1 MSRLKRIRFSI
12 RTLLLL
18 AVVTAVGI
26 VLYQRHA
33 RIYGTVKRFESLG
46 GTVRYRASFLDG
58 FHAWTGH
65 FWATPIEV
73 QLSHSRIRRGGLV
86 GIEHLESLER
96 LYLNRT
102 GIAVDDVAELAK
114 CKRLKRLSLWG
125 NHNITS
131 GAIDHL
137 TTCPMLEAL
146 DVHDTRIAPST
157 LGRLGDLPHLSRLV
171 FSTEFYHE
179 ESRRMS
185 GSVMRQLAPI
195 DQLQPVGS
203 CFLWDFDADEIQMFC
218 QTDTSR
224 MDKLLLRQCELTA
237 QACRAISLLRARE
250 LDLQLCDLDDRRLQ
264 RIDPTR
270 FGRIDIANRK
280 GTERPDITLDGITA
294 WLPTGLRT
302 VGLYDGYVEFIDEP
316 STRWKYRLTIPSQP
330 LRQGLLHQWID
341 MGLNTLDLNVEDNL
355 AHDLEIVAAINPPI
369 DLQIRNHLFVWPFLS
384 RMDQLQGLTLYNDV
398 PTPIRFVDGLSLR
411 SLSLYGRFYPNKG
424 TFQQIAKLQQLS
436 WLQIRNRN
444 LVTLEDVQPLGDLQ
458 HLTTVRIS
466 KLTPEAEAYL
476 DRVCA
481 ENETG
486 VSDSV
491 PSRSD

>member
-1 MSRLKRIRFSI
+1 MKRIRFSI

-18 AVVTAVGI
+18 AVVAAVGI
-26 VLYQRHA
+26 VVYQRHA
-33 RIYGTVKRFESLG
+33 RVHSTVTRFESLG
-46 GTVRYRASFLDG
+46 GKVKYRASFLDG
-58 FHAWTGH
+58 LHARTGY

-73 QLSHSRIRRGGLV
+73 DLSHSRIRRGGLV

-102 GIAVDDVAELAK
+102 GIAVDDVAELVK

-125 NHNITS
+125 NYNITS

-146 DVHDTRIAPST
+146 DLHDTRIVPST
-157 LGRLGDLPHLSRLV
+157 LGRLSDLPCLSRLV
-171 FSTEFYHE
+171 FSAEFYHQ
-179 ESRRMS
+179 ESSRMN
-185 GSVMRQLAPI
+185 GSVMRQLASI
-195 DQLQPVGS
+195 GQLQPVGS

-224 MDKLLLRQCELTA
+224 MGRLLLRQCELTD
-237 QACRAISLLRARE
+237 QACRAISSLRAGE

-264 RIDPTR
+264 LIDPKP

-280 GTERPDITLDGITA
+280 DTARPDITLDGITA
-294 WLPTGLRT
+294 WLPMGLRT
-302 VGLYDGYVEFIDEP
+302 VGVYDGYVEFIDEP
-316 STRWKYRLTIPSQP
+316 STRWKYRLTIRSRP
-330 LRQGLLHQWID
+330 LRRALLHKWLD
-341 MGLNTLDLNVEDNL
+341 LGLKELDLNVDENL
-355 AHDLEIVAAINPPI
+355 ARDLEIVAAINPPI
-369 DLQIRNHLFVWPFLS
+369 DLLIRNHLFVWPFLS
-384 RMDQLQGLTLYNDV
+384 QMDQLQGLTLYNDV
-398 PTPIRFVDGLSLR
+398 STPLRFVDGLSLR

-424 TFQQIAKLQQLS
+424 TFQEIAKLKELS

-444 LVTLEDVQPLGDLQ
+444 VVTLEDVQPLGALQ

-476 DRVCA
+476 ERLCA
-481 ENETG
+481 ANETA
-486 VSDSV
+486 VSGSV
-491 PSRSD
+491 DGP

>member
-1 MSRLKRIRFSI
+1 MKRIRFSI

-26 VLYQRHA
+26 VVYQRHA
-33 RIYGTVKRFESLG
+33 RIHSTVKRFESLG
-46 GTVRYRASFLDG
+46 GTVRYRASVLDG
-58 FHAWTGH
+58 FHSRTGH

-73 QLSHSRIRRGGLV
+73 QLSHSRIHRGGLV

-102 GIAVDDVAELAK
+102 GIANDDVAELVK

-131 GAIDHL
+131 GAIEHL
-137 TTCPMLEAL
+137 LTCPMLEAL
-146 DVHDTRIAPST
+146 DVHETRINPST
-157 LGRLGDLPHLSRLV
+157 LGRLSDLPRLSRLV
-171 FSTEFYHE
+171 FSTDFYYQ
-179 ESRRMS
+179 ESSRMN
-185 GSVMRQLAPI
+185 GSVMRQLASI

-224 MDKLLLRQCELTA
+224 LDKLLLRECELTD
-237 QACRAISLLRARE
+237 QACRAISALRARE

-280 GTERPDITLDGITA
+280 GTVRPDITLEGITA
-294 WLPTGLRT
+294 WLPTGMPSGLRA
-302 VGLYDGYVEFIDEP
+302 VGVYDGYVEFMDHL
-316 STRWKYRLTIPSQP
+316 STRWKYRLTIPTQP
-330 LRQGLLHQWID
+330 LSRALLQKWLDLGLKE
-341 MGLNTLDLNVEDNL
+341 LDLNVEENL
-355 AHDLEIVAAINPPI
+355 ARDLELVAAINPPI
-369 DLQIRNHLFVWPFLS
+369 DLLIRNHLFVWPFLS
-384 RMDQLQGLTLYNDV
+384 QMDQLQRLTLYNDV
-398 PTPIRFVDGLSLR
+398 STPLRFVDGLSLR

-424 TFQQIAKLQQLS
+424 TFQEIAKLKQLS
-436 WLQIRNRN
+436 WLHLRNRN
-444 LVTLEDVQPLGDLQ
+444 LVTMEDVQPLGALQ

-466 KLTPEAEAYL
+466 KLTPEAEAFL
-476 DRVCA
+476 ERLCA
-481 ENETG
+481 ANETA
-486 VSDSV
+486 VSGSV
-491 PSRSD
+491 NGP

>member
-1 MSRLKRIRFSI
+1 MKRIRFSI

-18 AVVTAVGI
+18 AVITAVGI
-26 VLYQRHA
+26 VVYQRHA
-33 RIYGTVKRFESLG
+33 RIHSTVKRFESLG
-46 GTVRYRASFLDG
+46 GTVGYRASFLDG

-73 QLSHSRIRRGGLV
+73 QLSHSRIRRGDLV

-102 GIAVDDVAELAK
+102 GIAVDDVAELVK

-146 DVHDTRIAPST
+146 DLHDTRINPSA
-157 LGRLGDLPHLSRLV
+157 LGRLSELPRLSRLV
-171 FSTEFYHE
+171 FSAEFYHQ
-179 ESRRMS
+179 ESSRMN
-185 GSVMRQLAPI
+185 GSVMRQLASI

-203 CFLWDFDADEIQMFC
+203 CFLWDFDAEEIQMFC

-224 MDKLLLRQCELTA
+224 MDKLLLRECELTD
-237 QACRAISLLRARE
+237 QACRAISALRARE

-294 WLPTGLRT
+294 WLPAGLRT
-302 VGLYDGYVEFIDEP
+302 VGVYDGYVEFIDAP
-316 STRWKYRLTIPSQP
+316 STRWKYRLSIPTQP
-330 LRQGLLHQWID
+330 LNRALLQKWLDLGLKE
-341 MGLNTLDLNVEDNL
+341 LDLNVEENL
-355 AHDLEIVAAINPPI
+355 TRDLELVASINPPI
-369 DLQIRNHLFVWPFLS
+369 DLLIRNHLFVWPFLS
-384 RMDQLQGLTLYNDV
+384 RMDQLQGLTLYNAV

-444 LVTLEDVQPLGDLQ
+444 LVTLEDVQPLGELK
-458 HLTTVRIS
+458 HLTTIRIS

-481 ENETG
+481 ANEAG
-486 VSDSV
+486 VSGSV
-491 PSRSD
+491 NDP